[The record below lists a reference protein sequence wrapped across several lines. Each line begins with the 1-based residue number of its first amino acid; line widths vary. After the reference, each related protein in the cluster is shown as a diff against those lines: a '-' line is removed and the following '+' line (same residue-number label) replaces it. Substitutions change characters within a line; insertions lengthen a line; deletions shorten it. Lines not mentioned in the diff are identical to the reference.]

1 MKVKLTK
8 ARIRKDLKFFM
19 EDDPIGKMVYDAL
32 DAYDKRKVEQNE

>member
-8 ARIRKDLKFFM
+8 AQIRKDLKFFM

-32 DAYDKRKVEQNE
+32 HEYDKRKVK